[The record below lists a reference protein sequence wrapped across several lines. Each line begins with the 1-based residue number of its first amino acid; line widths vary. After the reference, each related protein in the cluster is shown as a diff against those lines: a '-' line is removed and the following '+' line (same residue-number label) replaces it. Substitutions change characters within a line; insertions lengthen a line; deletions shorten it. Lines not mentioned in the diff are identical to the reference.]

1 MTHLEARYGR
11 TRAWSRRERV
21 LGIAAGIAVLLTAT
35 LWVWWVGTDPS
46 RTTLQTRDIAF
57 EIVDDST
64 IEVIFEVTVE
74 PGTPVTCAVEALN
87 SSYTIV
93 GWRETDLPAAE
104 ARTATHVLEVRTTE
118 RPTTGLVS
126 ECWLS

>member
-11 TRAWSRRERV
+11 TRAWSRRERL
-21 LGIAAGIAVLLTAT
+21 LGIVAGLAVLLTAT
-35 LWVWWVGTDPS
+35 LWVWWVGTDPA
-46 RTTLQTRDIAF
+46 RTALQSRDIAF

-64 IEVIFEVTVE
+64 VEVIFEVTVE

-87 SSYTIV
+87 TAYTIV
-93 GWRETDLPAAE
+93 GWREVELPGADTQ
-104 ARTATHVLEVRTTE
+104 TATHRVEVRTTE
-118 RPTTGLVS
+118 PATTGLVS

>member
-11 TRAWSRRERV
+11 TRAWSRRERL
-21 LGIAAGIAVLLTAT
+21 LGIGAGVAMLLAAT
-35 LWVWWVGTDPS
+35 LWVWWVGTDPA
-46 RTTLQTRDIAF
+46 RTALQTRDIGF

-64 IEVIFEVTVE
+64 VEVIFEVTVD
-74 PGTPVTCAVEALN
+74 PGTPVSCAVEALN

-93 GWRETDLPAAE
+93 GWREIDLPAAE